1 MGIKTMKMIRLVFV
15 GIVVSL
21 LDGCASLPDNTYTT
35 TEGCGITQWRK
46 EWVQN
51 NVESMS
57 WMGPCKNGLAQG
69 SGTLVLKRK
78 NGKQVHYVGWMYGGD
93 IYGDGTYTSET
104 GWKYVGNFQNAKLK
118 QGRVYI
124 ASGRL
129 LFEGSMAND
138 VQYNGKNLTYD
149 DWRYHTGKLYYADGS
164 YIDDARFTGSAGVYE
179 GISSVDPQT
188 GKGIVYGK
196 YVKDGEVVNRYVEGR
211 RYNDDPAYEQAKAR
225 YNENLSAIQAAAAA
239 KKKAEDEAAYKAMV
253 ERREQRNREGLAM
266 LGNAVTA
273 AAGGQNVAERRQLAI
288 QSFSQPASGA
298 GVTAGEFS
306 TRDIIQL
313 DGVGA
318 PSLFNCMK
326 FEWVSDPTAQGRE
339 VGEHYG
345 SGESSYAVNGA
356 DDRVR
361 DRKMLVAT
369 NTCEEKVMYEL
380 LSCHDRT
387 MLKSGKNSKGS
398 WTAGELAGVQAKAH
412 GPTIYVMGKGA
423 RVVIAESYKFM
434 GGDGQVTAP
443 VQVLMGVWQKDA
455 IHLPDGSGITE
466 AGKTIGRKEV
476 AMWTELHRN
485 MGNGPRSHGGDLYSV
500 FSDPI
505 RLREASREHGRTT
518 NSCRTANLKHFW
530 DNTQ

>member
-1 MGIKTMKMIRLVFV
+1 MKMTRLVFV

-21 LDGCASLPDNTYTT
+21 LDGCAFLPDNTYTT
-35 TEGCGITQWRK
+35 TEGCGITQWQK

-57 WMGPCKNGLAQG
+57 WTGPCRDGRAEGKGTHIVKLKNGEQA
-69 SGTLVLKRK
+69 K
-78 NGKQVHYVGWMYGGD
+78 YVGWMIGGS
-93 IYGDGTYTSET
+93 IYGDGTYTSAN
-104 GWKYVGNFQNAKLK
+104 GWKYVGTFRNAKLE
-118 QGRVYI
+118 QGRVYT

-138 VQYNGKNLTYD
+138 VQYNGKNLTYN
-149 DWRYHTGKLYYADGS
+149 DWRYHTGKLYYPDGS
-164 YIDDARFTGSAGVYE
+164 YLDDALFTGAAGVYE

-211 RYNDDPAYEQAKAR
+211 RYDDDPAYEQAKTR
-225 YNENLSAIQAAAAA
+225 SNEKLSAIQAAAAA

-253 ERREQRNREGLAM
+253 ERNAQRNREGLAM
-266 LGNAVTA
+266 LGGAVTA
-273 AAGGQNVAERRQLAI
+273 AAGGRTGAERRQLAI

-306 TRDIIQL
+306 IKDIIPL

-326 FEWVSDPTAQGRE
+326 FEWVSDPTAQGRN
-339 VGEHYG
+339 VGDHYG
-345 SGESSYAVNGA
+345 PGESSYAVNYG

-369 NTCEEKVMYEL
+369 NTCEENVMYEL
-380 LSCHDRT
+380 LSCHDHT
-387 MLKSGKNSKGS
+387 MLKPGKNSKGS
-398 WTAGELAGVQAKAH
+398 WTAGELAGVTANAH
-412 GPTIYVMGKGA
+412 GPAIYVMGKGA
-423 RVVIAESYKFM
+423 RVVIAESGKFM
-434 GGDGQVTAP
+434 GGEGQVITP
-443 VQVLMGVWQKDA
+443 GQVLLGVWQKDA
-455 IHLPDGSGITE
+455 IHLPSGMGITE
-466 AGKTIGRKEV
+466 AGKKIGRKEV
-476 AMWTELHRN
+476 AMWTELNRN
-485 MGNGPRSHGGDLYSV
+485 MGNGPRSHGGDLSNALL
-500 FSDPI
+500 DPI
-505 RLREASREHGRTT
+505 RLRELDREHGRTT